1 MSRLLLLVDE
11 HRRFLAAVCAGLAVL
26 AGLSAV
32 RQAPHTEQVLVAGH
46 DLASGHVVTAGD
58 IRSASLPPASVP
70 GHVLSRAAA
79 VGRRTAGPMRAGEP
93 LTDFRLVGPGSLA
106 GYDDAAVLATVRVDR
121 SDVAALRVGDRVDVV
136 GVAPGG
142 ETPAEVVAR
151 GVEVATVPRDDD
163 AESVALGVVTTEE
176 GALALARAQLT
187 SRLTVITSS
196 A

>member
-1 MSRLLLLVDE
+1 MRFKHFRPRHAASLTKSAAAY
-11 HRRFLAAVCAGLAVL
+11 RRRHAGGNTRIL
-26 AGLSAV
+26 AG
-32 RQAPHTEQVLVAGH
+32 RAPGNL
-46 DLASGHVVTAGD
+46 
-58 IRSASLPPASVP
+58 LPK
-70 GHVLSRAAA
+70 HL
-79 VGRRTAGPMRAGEP
+79 PMRAGEP
-93 LTDFRLVGPGSLA
+93 LTDFRLVGPGALA
-106 GYDDAAVLATVRVDR
+106 GYGESAVLATVRVDR

-151 GVEVATVPRDDD
+151 GVEVATVPRHDE